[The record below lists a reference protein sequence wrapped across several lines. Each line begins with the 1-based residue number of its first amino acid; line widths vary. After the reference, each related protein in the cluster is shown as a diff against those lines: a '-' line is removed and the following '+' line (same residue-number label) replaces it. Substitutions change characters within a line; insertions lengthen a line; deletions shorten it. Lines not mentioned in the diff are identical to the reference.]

1 MPNLVGPETIDTFST
16 DGTCTYAASAIGGSP
31 IATTVKV
38 EGETLEI
45 VAGAP
50 VPYACDDVVG
60 VKINPLSPL
69 PCQPGTRIIRPAVN
83 TTVYINGQLPAVT
96 GDEAQLVVGGTARPL
111 TGPFQY
117 PTIIIGSNLETT

>member
-1 MPNLVGPETIDTFST
+1 MPNLASTETIDTTST
-16 DGTCTYAASAIGGSP
+16 DGTCIYNPAPIGGTP
-31 IATTVKV
+31 IPTTVKV
-38 EGETLEI
+38 GGETLEI

-69 PCQPGTRIIRPAVN
+69 PCQPGTRIIKPAVN

-96 GDEAQLVVGGTARPL
+96 GDEAQLVIGSTARPL
-111 TGPFQY
+111 TGPFQH
-117 PTIIIGSNLETT
+117 PTIVIGSNLQ